1 MMLMA
6 GKNITQA
13 ADPLVKVTPEYFY
26 NAIRNPKP
34 ELENAI
40 RQLRLVKNIDEKRYQ
55 ALKRNLPYVVTGIF
69 YPPLRKTENFA
80 WASHF
85 MADFDHLSVK
95 ETTPE
100 SLKEKL
106 KTDSRILLMFV
117 SPGNDGLKVLF
128 RLSEKFYDAAKY
140 SLFYKAFIHSFSAQY
155 NLQQI
160 TDTRTSDVTRA
171 CFFSHDPL
179 AWYNPDAEPVDHA
192 AYVRFDNFME
202 VKQLK
207 TELREAETTTGET
220 LPAKPE
226 KQDLEAGVLAK
237 IKATLNP
244 ALAEKRKKQIF
255 VPDEAERMVETIVNA
270 MAEKE
275 IATVAVEN
283 IHYGKKFKF
292 ALGHRQAEINLFYG
306 KKGFTAVITPR
317 NGTNAELNQVCW
329 QLVTEMFE
337 Q

>member
-1 MMLMA
+1 MLMA

-13 ADPLVKVTPEYFY
+13 ADPLVKVTPEYLY
-26 NAIRNPKP
+26 HAIANPKP

-40 RQLRLVKNIDEKRYQ
+40 RQLRLVKTIDEKRYQ
-55 ALKRNLPYVVTGIF
+55 ALKRSLPYVVTGIF
-69 YPPLRKTENFA
+69 YPPARKTENFA
-80 WASHF
+80 WANHF
-85 MADFDHLSVK
+85 MADFDHLSAK

-106 KTDSRILLMFV
+106 KTDNRVLLLFV
-117 SPGNDGLKVLF
+117 SPGNDGLKALF
-128 RLSEKFYDAAKY
+128 RLSEKMYDAAKY

-155 NLQQI
+155 YLQQI
-160 TDTRTSDVTRA
+160 TDTRTSDATRA

-179 AWYNPDAEPVDHA
+179 AWYNPGAEPVNPA
-192 AYVRFDNFME
+192 SYVQFDNFME

-207 TELREAETTTGET
+207 TELRETEKAAAES

-226 KQDLEAGVLAK
+226 KQDLEAEVLAK

-244 ALAEKRKKQIF
+244 AFAEKRKKQIF
-255 VPDEAERMVETIVNA
+255 VPDEAEQMVETIVNA
-270 MAEKE
+270 MAERE
-275 IATVAVEN
+275 IATVAVES

-329 QLVTEMFE
+329 QLVTELFE

>member
-1 MMLMA
+1 MA

-13 ADPLVKVTPEYFY
+13 ADPLVKVTPEYLY
-26 NAIRNPKP
+26 HAIANPKP

-55 ALKRNLPYVVTGIF
+55 ALKRSLPYVVTGIF
-69 YPPLRKTENFA
+69 YPPARKTENFA

-106 KTDSRILLMFV
+106 KSDNRILLLFV
-117 SPGNDGLKVLF
+117 SPGNDGLKALF
-128 RLSEKFYDAAKY
+128 RLSEKIYDAAKY

-160 TDTRTSDVTRA
+160 TDTRTSDATRA
-171 CFFSHDPL
+171 CFFSHDPQ
-179 AWYNPDAEPVDHA
+179 AWYNPGAEPVDPA
-192 AYVRFDNFME
+192 TFVQFDNFME

-207 TELREAETTTGET
+207 AELREAEKAAAET
-220 LPAKPE
+220 QPVQPE
-226 KQDLEAGVLAK
+226 KQDLEAEVLAK

-255 VPDEAERMVETIVNA
+255 VPDEAEQMVETIVNA

-275 IATVAVEN
+275 ITTVAVEN

-292 ALGHRQAEINLFYG
+292 ALGRRQAEINLFYG

-329 QLVTEMFE
+329 QLVTELFE
-337 Q
+337 P